1 VPAPNQVAVDPR
13 VLIITALITGFLIL
27 LVPFPSDLFNR
38 TYSRN
43 HDEIMGWFGRLGRS
57 DALTRIEGRGVQHT
71 TAFVVFAFM
80 CAALN
85 SVLSPAA
92 RVDLVTMAAIVG
104 IAGAMIVLSIIS
116 SLTSSLY
123 LHRRVKGIHLRILL
137 SALPIA
143 AVCVLIS
150 RAADFQPGY
159 LYGLIGAF
167 TVAATPTPVQ
177 AGRAV
182 ALSTVVSLA
191 LAVAAWLIRIP
202 VAPLA
207 SGADP
212 AFMAIVAN
220 TFLTSVFV
228 SGLEHLV
235 FRLVPLRFLDGAA
248 LRGWSTPVWAVLFG
262 VGLFG
267 FLQILINPAG
277 GYTHL
282 ADMKRTGLIT
292 ALVLFAAFGLF
303 SFAFWGYFRFR
314 PEREKRNKVA

>member
-1 VPAPNQVAVDPR
+1 V
-13 VLIITALITGFLIL
+13 
-27 LVPFPSDLFNR
+27 
-38 TYSRN
+38 
-43 HDEIMGWFGRLGRS
+43 
-57 DALTRIEGRGVQHT
+57 
-71 TAFVVFAFM
+71 
-80 CAALN
+80 
-85 SVLSPAA
+85 
-92 RVDLVTMAAIVG
+92 AAIVG
-104 IAGAMIVLSIIS
+104 IAGAMIALSIIS

-123 LHRRVKGIHLRILL
+123 LHRRVQGIHLRILL

-143 AVCVLIS
+143 AVCVLVS
-150 RAADFQPGY
+150 RAVDFQPGY

-207 SGADP
+207 GGADA
-212 AFMAIVAN
+212 AFLAIVAN

-235 FRLVPLRFLDGAA
+235 FRLVPLRFLDGAT

-314 PEREKRNKVA
+314 PQREKGTKAA